1 MNPEPPNASPEMRVS
16 YAQNGEDIVLARGLR
31 HDDGF
36 YVDIGAFDP
45 DRDSVTKL
53 FYERGWRGINV
64 DPVPEVI
71 ALFERDRPRD
81 INVQI
86 AISIESGEADLWTGP
101 SGLVGHSTM
110 DAAVAQAHLA
120 NGFEFTRSTVPTM
133 RLDELLDA

>member
-1 MNPEPPNASPEMRVS
+1 MAETDLRVS

-31 HDDGF
+31 ADAGF

-45 DRDSVTKL
+45 HVDSVTKL

-81 INVQI
+81 RPPVAVPAGGSPQ
-86 AISIESGEADLWTGP
+86 ASLPLP
-101 SGLVGHSTM
+101 S
-110 DAAVAQAHLA
+110 VALHTATQGIHRERPGRR
-120 NGFEFTRSTVPTM
+120 NC
-133 RLDELLDA
+133 LLIVFLSL